1 MLVFLKKNKDMKDRK
16 RQDMQNK
23 DYLLLQELTETIL
36 GLTRISH
43 NYSGN
48 LDNLSRHLRPQTP
61 SPCRFDNV
69 LRYLRTNLTQHIA
82 QFPSSICEKSGLRVK
97 DKKKL
102 ILPPSSFIPP
112 TYSSSFAAQHFLYFL
127 PLPQG
132 HGSFLPTLGRTV
144 MG

>member
-69 LRYLRTNLTQHIA
+69 LRCLKTNLTQHLA
-82 QFPSSICEKSGLRVK
+82 
-97 DKKKL
+97 KL
-102 ILPPSSFIPP
+102 HRESVRN
-112 TYSSSFAAQHFLYFL
+112 A
-127 PLPQG
+127 G
-132 HGSFLPTLGRTV
+132 
-144 MG
+144 